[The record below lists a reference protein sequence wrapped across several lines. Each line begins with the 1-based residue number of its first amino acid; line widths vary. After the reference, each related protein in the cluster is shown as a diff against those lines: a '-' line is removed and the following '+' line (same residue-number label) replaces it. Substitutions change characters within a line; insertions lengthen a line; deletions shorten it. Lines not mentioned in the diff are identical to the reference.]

1 MDLSTSSN
9 NDSRVHVYVQ
19 PWDNLQTQNKRVLAI
34 DHMITINGCILYTV
48 QCTYTCIVYGFVWQF
63 TNTYTINGYL
73 LSIGVLTLE
82 YGYFNSECVL
92 TRSTDT
98 CTYTE
103 YRQLQA
109 KYWFIRLYGYLYIS
123 SILHVV
129 VIETIYGYFHITSV
143 LIDIYGYLYYRRL
156 FIDIRVLVLHWVLTI
171 GG

>member
-1 MDLSTSSN
+1 MSSN
-9 NDSRVHVYVQ
+9 NDTRVHVYLQ
-19 PWDNLQTQNKRVLAI
+19 PWENLQTQNKRVLAI

-48 QCTYTCIVYGFVWQF
+48 QCTYTCIVYGLIWQF

-73 LSIGVLTLE
+73 LSIGMLTLK

-92 TRSTDT
+92 TRSTVT

-156 FIDIRVLVLHWVLTI
+156 FIDIRVLVLHWVQY
-171 GG
+171 

>member
-1 MDLSTSSN
+1 M
-9 NDSRVHVYVQ
+9 
-19 PWDNLQTQNKRVLAI
+19 
-34 DHMITINGCILYTV
+34 
-48 QCTYTCIVYGFVWQF
+48 
-63 TNTYTINGYL
+63 
-73 LSIGVLTLE
+73 LTLE

-156 FIDIRVLVLHWVLTI
+156 FIDTGTCITLGTNYRRLITDIRVLTVDAGRADHVHDGFIVRVQLQGLHQGEYVIHVNVDFSVDCDQLERCLN
-171 GG
+171 G

>member
-1 MDLSTSSN
+1 MKKIGSLHVIHQRYTSTCVPTALGKLTNTEYKSSCN
-9 NDSRVHVYVQ
+9 WSHDH
-19 PWDNLQTQNKRVLAI
+19 NKRV
-34 DHMITINGCILYTV
+34 HTLYCTV
-48 QCTYTCIVYGFVWQF
+48 YLYIVYGFIWQF

-73 LSIGVLTLE
+73 QGIWVLTLE

-129 VIETIYGYFHITSV
+129 VIET
-143 LIDIYGYLYYRRL
+143 L
-156 FIDIRVLVLHWVLTI
+156 FTGTFTLHRYS
-171 GG
+171 

>member
-1 MDLSTSSN
+1 MYSIWFYLT
-9 NDSRVHVYVQ
+9 VYK
-19 PWDNLQTQNKRVLAI
+19 L
-34 DHMITINGCILYTV
+34 
-48 QCTYTCIVYGFVWQF
+48 

-129 VIETIYGYFHITSV
+129 VIQTLFTGTFTLHR
-143 LIDIYGYLYYRRL
+143 YL
-156 FIDIRVLVLHWVLTI
+156 
-171 GG
+171 

>member
-1 MDLSTSSN
+1 M
-9 NDSRVHVYVQ
+9 
-19 PWDNLQTQNKRVLAI
+19 
-34 DHMITINGCILYTV
+34 
-48 QCTYTCIVYGFVWQF
+48 
-63 TNTYTINGYL
+63 
-73 LSIGVLTLE
+73 LTLE

-143 LIDIYGYLYYRRL
+143 LIDIYGYCIILGTNYRRL
-156 FIDIRVLVLHWVLTI
+156 ITDIRVLTVDAGRADHVHDGFIVRVQLQGLHQGEYVIHVNVDFSVDCDQLERCLN
-171 GG
+171 G

>member
-1 MDLSTSSN
+1 MNKIGSLHVIHQRYTSTCVPTALGKLTNTEYKSSCN
-9 NDSRVHVYVQ
+9 WSHDH
-19 PWDNLQTQNKRVLAI
+19 NKRV
-34 DHMITINGCILYTV
+34 HTLYCTV
-48 QCTYTCIVYGFVWQF
+48 YLYMYSIWFYLTVYKF

-123 SILHVV
+123 SILLVV
-129 VIETIYGYFHITSV
+129 VIQTLFTGTFTLHR
-143 LIDIYGYLYYRRL
+143 YL
-156 FIDIRVLVLHWVLTI
+156 
-171 GG
+171 

>member
-1 MDLSTSSN
+1 MKKVDLSMSST
-9 NDSRVHVYVQ
+9 NDTRVHVYLQ
-19 PWDNLQTQNKRVLAI
+19 PWENLQTQNTRVLAI

-48 QCTYTCIVYGFVWQF
+48 QCTYTCIVYGFIWQF

-129 VIETIYGYFHITSV
+129 VIQTLFTGTFTLHR
-143 LIDIYGYLYYRRL
+143 YL
-156 FIDIRVLVLHWVLTI
+156 
-171 GG
+171 